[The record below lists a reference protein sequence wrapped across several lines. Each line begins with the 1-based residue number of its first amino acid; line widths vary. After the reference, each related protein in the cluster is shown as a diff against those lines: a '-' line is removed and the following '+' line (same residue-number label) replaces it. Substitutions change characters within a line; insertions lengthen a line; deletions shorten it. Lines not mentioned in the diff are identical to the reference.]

1 MPINQHLNASLLSFW
16 PFLFVVGRLFYTFAT
31 GLGSAPSLITR
42 PVFVVSVINTVLLFV
57 INVLDP
63 LIGVVR
69 VAALTH

>member
-1 MPINQHLNASLLSFW
+1 MSINQHLNASLLSFW
-16 PFLFVVGRLFYTFAT
+16 LFLFVVGGLSYAFAAS
-31 GLGSAPSLITR
+31 LGNAPYLIIR